1 MSATCITDAT
11 AAAIPAPT
19 PATTPSEWSA
29 RATAASTPSAGWL
42 ALLVSLV
49 ITFLA
54 GSSAPTPLYATYQ
67 RQWGFSLVMTTV
79 IFGVYALAVLTSLLT
94 VGRLSDHVGR
104 RPVMVTATAAQVV
117 VMLLFA
123 DAHGIGA
130 LLAGR
135 VLQGLAT
142 GAAVGA
148 VGSAMLDISP
158 RLGGLANAAAP
169 GAGTGI
175 GALASGLVVGYLPA
189 PTRTI
194 YVALAAALLI
204 QLVTL
209 TRLPET
215 SPRLPGAVGSLRPG
229 ISIPAGVRRAVL
241 AAAPV
246 LFAVWALAGF
256 FGALAPSLLTTLSG
270 SASVVNDG
278 LGFFLLAGTA
288 SVATLLLRD
297 TPPRTV
303 LAVGIAAFTLGVAG
317 ALASVLAG
325 SAVAFLV
332 SGAVAGVGFGSGF
345 QGALRTVLAV
355 TPAAD
360 RAGVLSTVY
369 VVSYLGFGV
378 PAVLAGWLVVH
389 GLPLVHVAVGY
400 TVFLLLL
407 AAGTALTLRQPALEG
422 AVEPS
427 GAAS

>member
-1 MSATCITDAT
+1 MSAMCVPEVAPAVTK
-11 AAAIPAPT
+11 AASARPGAR
-19 PATTPSEWSA
+19 TPSTPGA
-29 RATAASTPSAGWL
+29 RWL
-42 ALLVSLV
+42 VVLVSLV
-49 ITFLA
+49 VTFLA

-67 RQWGFSLVMTTV
+67 RQWGFSLVMTMV
-79 IFGVYALAVLTSLLT
+79 IFGVYALAVLASLLT

-104 RPVMVTATAAQVV
+104 RPVIVVATVLQVL

-123 DAHGIGA
+123 DAHGIDA
-130 LLAGR
+130 LLMGR

-169 GAGTGI
+169 GAGTAI
-175 GALASGLVVGYLPA
+175 GAIASGLVVGYLPA
-189 PTRTI
+189 PTHTI
-194 YVALAAALLI
+194 YLALAAALVL
-204 QLVTL
+204 QLALL

-215 SPRLPGAVGSLRPG
+215 SPRLPGAIGSLRPG
-229 ISIPAGVRRAVL
+229 ISVPPAVRQAVL

-270 SASVVNDG
+270 SPSVVHDG
-278 LGFFLLAGTA
+278 LGFFLLAGAAAVT
-288 SVATLLLRD
+288 TLLLRN
-297 TPPRTV
+297 TAPRTV
-303 LAVGIAAFTLGVAG
+303 LTVGIVAFGLGVAG
-317 ALASVLAG
+317 AMASVLAG
-325 SAVAFLV
+325 SAVAFMG
-332 SGAVAGVGFGSGF
+332 SAVIAGVGFGSGF

-360 RAGVLSTVY
+360 RSGVLSTVY
-369 VVSYLGFGV
+369 VLSYLGFGA

-389 GLPLVHVAVGY
+389 GLPLVDVAVGY

-407 AAGTALTLRQPALEG
+407 AAGTALTLRERSVED
-422 AVEPS
+422 AVQTA
-427 GAAS
+427 GTAS

>member
-1 MSATCITDAT
+1 MSTTCVRDAT
-11 AAAIPAPT
+11 RDVTNGALVRGTTQRTSPAA
-19 PATTPSEWSA
+19 
-29 RATAASTPSAGWL
+29 AGWL
-42 ALLVSLV
+42 FLLVSLV

-67 RQWGFSLVMTTV
+67 RELGFSLVMTTV
-79 IFGVYALAVLTSLLT
+79 IFGVYALAVLASLLT

-104 RPVMVTATAAQVV
+104 RPVMLSATVVQVL

-123 DAHGIGA
+123 DAHGIGG

-158 RLGGLANAAAP
+158 RLGPIANAAAP

-175 GALASGLVVGYLPA
+175 GAISSGLIVGYLPA
-189 PTRTI
+189 PTHTI
-194 YVALAAALLI
+194 YLALAAALVL
-204 QLVTL
+204 QLVVL

-229 ISIPAGVRRAVL
+229 ISVPPSARAAVL

-270 SASVVNDG
+270 SASVVHDG

-288 SVATLLLRD
+288 SVATLLLGG
-297 TPPRTV
+297 TAPRTV
-303 LAVGIAAFTLGVAG
+303 LVIGIAAFALGVGG
-317 ALASVLAG
+317 AMVSVLAH
-325 SAVAFLV
+325 SAVAFLG
-332 SGAVAGVGFGSGF
+332 SAVIAGVGFGSGF
-345 QGALRTVLAV
+345 QGALRSVLAV

-360 RAGVLSTVY
+360 RSGVLSSIY
-369 VVSYLGFGV
+369 VVSYLGFGA
-378 PAVLAGWLVVH
+378 PAVLAGWLVVR
-389 GLPLVHVAVGY
+389 GLPLVDVAVGY

-407 AAGTALTLRQPALEG
+407 AAGTALALHPWSAEDVIE
-422 AVEPS
+422 AA